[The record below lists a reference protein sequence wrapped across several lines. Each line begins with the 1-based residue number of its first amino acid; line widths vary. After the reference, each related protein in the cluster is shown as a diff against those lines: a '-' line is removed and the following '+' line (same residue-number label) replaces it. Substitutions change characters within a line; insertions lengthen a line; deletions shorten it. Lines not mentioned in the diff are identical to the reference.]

1 MLVVV
6 ADTHSREGSRLR
18 GRTLA
23 AVREADLTIHA
34 GDFYREP
41 VLDAFESTARR
52 LSAVFGNNADA
63 AVRDR
68 LPAVRT
74 VDHGGFGSRS
84 HTATATA
91 TRGWRCSVATATP
104 TASSAVT
111 ATALDSITWG
121 MSRY

>member
-68 LPAVRT
+68 LPASGRST
-74 VDHGGFGSRS
+74 TGYSIRGHTPPPQRRHGAGGARSRPQRRLRRLRS
-84 HTATATA
+84 Q
-91 TRGWRCSVATATP
+91 P
-104 TASSAVT
+104 PP
-111 ATALDSITWG
+111 SI
-121 MSRY
+121 R